1 MNNFQGLSKKF
12 PTTFWRLIFTFHF
25 PSEAI
30 FSREKGNLKFSG
42 SNIRRREESENVSL
56 S

>member
-1 MNNFQGLSKKF
+1 MNNFQGLSEKF
-12 PTTFWRLIFTFHF
+12 LTIFWRLIFTFHF

-30 FSREKGNLKFSG
+30 FRREKGNLKFSG
-42 SNIRRREESENVSL
+42 SNMRWREESENFSL